1 MLLHRW
7 SPRDVPQAETT
18 SQRRGI
24 LIGIA
29 TYKLPGARCPPPYAL
44 IQEYQAYTRH
54 LHHPCPLPP
63 IRHSQP
69 EYTTTNL
76 LTICL
81 QFVRRAPIFS
91 FSLPVFTLPPFLLP
105 SLSLAPRLRL
115 VQVPG
120 GAASEPLAAV
130 SRSPRRCAAGSRAA
144 LVTEYNKPGGSR
156 PAAHPQ
162 PRSPELARTLFHSRV
177 QLLGDSSL
185 PSANGSSSPLHPG
198 VLGLLLPPPPAVMLL
213 SQGKVG
219 WPVQSPNR
227 GRALPLGR
235 HTPPLPGSARP
246 APGSRMRWSL
256 EEPGAGAWSLSGRLP
271 VPPGDARPLAFLRS
285 SKAPAVTH
293 PLGEPFHGVHLPGV
307 EEERNGREPQRG
319 DELHWPLT
327 FA

>member
-1 MLLHRW
+1 M
-7 SPRDVPQAETT
+7 PQAEMT

-29 TYKLPGARCPPPYAL
+29 TYKLPGARCPPPYPL
-44 IQEYQAYTRH
+44 IQEYHAYTRH
-54 LHHPCPLPP
+54 HHHHCPLPP
-63 IRHSQP
+63 IKHSQSMQLQ
-69 EYTTTNL
+69 T
-76 LTICL
+76 CL
-81 QFVRRAPIFS
+81 QCVCNLFGLHPYSRPLSPSSPSLLS
-91 FSLPVFTLPPFLLP
+91 FYLL
-105 SLSLAPRLRL
+105 SLSLRLRL

-130 SRSPRRCAAGSRAA
+130 SRSPRAVALRGAGPPWLQSTTSRAGSQ
-144 LVTEYNKPGGSR
+144 

-162 PRSPELARTLFHSRV
+162 RRSPGLAGTLFHSRV

-219 WPVQSPNR
+219 WLVQSPNR

-235 HTPPLPGSARP
+235 HTPPLPGSPRP

-256 EEPGAGAWSLSGRLP
+256 EEPGAGAWSLSRRLP

-307 EEERNGREPQRG
+307 EEERNGREPPARR
-319 DELHWPLT
+319 
-327 FA
+327 